1 MSDVRFSNG
10 VILPHTALKFEKQLP
25 AFVARIVVEDLRTGD
40 YDDTVV
46 IPERTQSKDELPGLR
61 LAQTFWTDEKK
72 VLIRE
77 VGVDERGG
85 GDILDT
91 Q

>member
-25 AFVARIVVEDLRTGD
+25 AFVARVVVEDLRTGD

-46 IPERTQSKDELPGLR
+46 IPERTQIKEESPQKAQCGPFPPFSKGNFHGGV
-61 LAQTFWTDEKK
+61 LAD
-72 VLIRE
+72 IRSE
-77 VGVDERGG
+77 
-85 GDILDT
+85 
-91 Q
+91 

>member
-10 VILPHTALKFEKQLP
+10 GILPHTTLEFAKQLP
-25 AFVARIVVEDLRTGD
+25 AVAARVVVEDLRTKE

-61 LAQTFWTDEKK
+61 LARTFRTDEKK